1 MKTSNAVNVAALKS
15 RLSHYL
21 KRVENGEEL
30 VVTAH
35 KRQVARIL
43 PVSESSLVLQGPA
56 RPVSDLR
63 KLKGVKKKSVS
74 AVRLLIEDRESR

>member
-1 MKTSNAVNVAALKS
+1 MKTPNAVNVAALKS

-21 KRVENGEEL
+21 KRVEKGEEL

-43 PVSESSLVLQGPA
+43 PVRETPLPVYGPV

-63 KLKGVKKKSVS
+63 KLKGVKRKRVS
-74 AVRLLIEDRESR
+74 AVRALIEDRSIR